1 MSWKYVKK
9 KLVTAEVAPAVGVP
23 CPEENERTVRD
34 NSKERKR
41 SAEGKEGLLEEEEK
55 VMMKR

>member
-1 MSWKYVKK
+1 MSRKDVKK
-9 KLVTAEVAPAVGVP
+9 ILVTAEVAPAVGVT

-41 SAEGKEGLLEEEEK
+41 SAEGREGLLEEEEK
-55 VMMKR
+55 AII

>member
-1 MSWKYVKK
+1 MKK